1 MKVSITYRKLI
12 FALIIKY
19 HPNKSMIPLEIL
31 EKYDAVRRLYKK
43 SEVIFDKDKLAT
55 HYYQIISGAVKMNNF
70 NDEGREFIQ
79 GFFYAKHC
87 FGEPPLFLNRTYPAN
102 AEAIEDSELICISK
116 TNFLKLISENP
127 SVSIM
132 MIENLAQRLHYK
144 SVMAAEISTQD
155 SEHRLLQ
162 LFDYSIAYFNFKKE
176 EDGYHI
182 DLTRQQMGDLTG
194 LRVETVIRTIKT
206 LEKKGELK
214 IVNRKVYR

>member
-79 GFFYAKHC
+79 GFFYAKQC

>member
-1 MKVSITYRKLI
+1 
-12 FALIIKY
+12 
-19 HPNKSMIPLEIL
+19 MIEIELL
-31 EKYDAVRRLYKK
+31 EKYGAVRKRYKK
-43 SEVIFDKDKLAT
+43 SEIIFEKDNLAT
-55 HYYQIISGAVKMNNF
+55 QYYQIISGAVKMNNF

-79 GFFYAKHC
+79 GFFYADQS
-87 FGEPPLFLNRTYPAN
+87 FGEPPLFLDRTYPAN
-102 AEAIEDSELICISK
+102 AEAIEDVELLSISK
-116 TNFLKLISENP
+116 DNFRKLIAENP
-127 SVSIM
+127 AVSIKI
-132 MIENLAQRLHYK
+132 IENLAQRLHYK

-162 LFDYSIAYFNFKKE
+162 LFDYSITYFNFKK
-176 EDGYHI
+176 DKNGYHI